1 MKKIPQWVIPNMKS
15 CALVTIARCTALHFP
30 LALGIQA
37 TTMRIK
43 SCDRVFGSD
52 GEKSFICT
60 EIIKG

>member
-1 MKKIPQWVIPNMKS
+1 MKS

-43 SCDRVFGSD
+43 SCDRVFESD
-52 GEKSFICT
+52 GEKSFIRT